1 MAKRYASRKR
11 VYRRKTRKPIK
22 RFRRYRVK
30 ARSTAK
36 RYYRLKRAARNYSKV
51 KKIRRAKRQYKT
63 ISGKGV
69 KNKLAKLT
77 ISEFIQLPYYDLI
90 RLASM
95 VCTNHA
101 PTGYPLTEHDMRSF
115 TKLYSEQYLYKLGAI
130 LPEKLFTPSNPFIIG
145 SDGQF
150 SPYLFGFN
158 PILTPVTCG
167 QKMQIYA
174 ALYSKF
180 KYVGVKVS
188 WHPRNRAV
196 SSYLPSEFKLKYDGD
211 VLSMASLTT
220 DPTSDGVP
228 STIAQGNAMFTPK
241 ERLNQTV
248 ELTKTEANV
257 SGNYYMHVYFGKQ
270 IETSLTMDF
279 PYLDGVKV
287 MVKNNYHYNSDKGKG
302 NNKGR
307 VKAALFY
314 NPYTLLPCIETN
326 SKLHKV
332 YDMSK
337 PFSFFVRPM
346 IVDSSTVKEPNE
358 RGADNIETVD
368 CNCQHESLTKGLK
381 HLGYRSFDHALV
393 PSTVEI
399 PQDNQQLDEFMKNRW
414 AINSDDDNFFNPTM
428 FWYCFTTSDT
438 PPDSSYSNSTPY
450 QALHFPYYNAQIPSN
465 APNAKARAE
474 LSAHFGTYNDAL
486 NQYGYFDVTFY
497 TKWKGERPLVSK
509 SSYTGIVPSET
520 GVTGLSTIISN

>member
-11 VYRRKTRKPIK
+11 VYRRKTRKPF
-22 RFRRYRVK
+22 RRVRRYRVK

-63 ISGKGV
+63 MSGKGV

-95 VCTNHA
+95 VCSKIA
-101 PTGYPLTEHDMRSF
+101 PTGYPLTN
-115 TKLYSEQYLYKLGAI
+115 EQMDTFANDYTSKFLYKMGAI
-130 LPEKLFTPSNPFIIG
+130 LPEKLFTTSNPFIVG
-145 SDGQF
+145 YDKALP
-150 SPYLFGFN
+150 PYLYGYN

-174 ALYSKF
+174 SLYSKF
-180 KYVGVKVS
+180 KYVGIKVS
-188 WHPRNRAV
+188 WHPRNKAV
-196 SSYLPSEFKLKYDGD
+196 SSYVPSEFTIKPTQD
-211 VLSMASLTT
+211 VVTEAGLVIRPGTA
-220 DPTSDGVP
+220 PVP
-228 STIAQGNAMFTPK
+228 STIAQGNVMITRSDQLK
-241 ERLNQTV
+241 QTAEMSKSV
-248 ELTKTEANV
+248 AVV

-270 IETSLTMDF
+270 IETSKTWDL
-279 PYLDGVKV
+279 PYYQLSVLNGVSRYQQVSAINKD
-287 MVKNNYHYNSDKGKG
+287 S
-302 NNKGR
+302 NKGR
-307 VKAALFY
+307 VKVAPYYDY
-314 NPYTLLPCIETN
+314 NTLLPCIEAN

-346 IVDSSTVKEPNE
+346 VIDSSTVKEANE
-358 RGADNIETVD
+358 NAAANIEVVS
-368 CNCQHESLTKGLK
+368 NQHKFETLTKGLK

-393 PSTVEI
+393 PPTVEI
-399 PQDNQQLDEFMKNRW
+399 PQDNQELNSTMQNRW
-414 AINSDDDNFFNPTM
+414 EINTDDDNFFNPTM
-428 FWYCFTTSDT
+428 FWYCFTTSDA
-438 PPDSSYSNSTPY
+438 PPEASYTSATPY
-450 QALHFPYYNAQIPSN
+450 QALPFSYYNTQISSDT
-465 APNAKARAE
+465 PNARARAE

>member
-11 VYRRKTRKPIK
+11 VYRRKARKPIK

-95 VCTNHA
+95 VCSKVT
-101 PTGYPLTEHDMRSF
+101 PTGYPLTEQDMQQFYGIYKRDF
-115 TKLYSEQYLYKLGAI
+115 LYKLGAI
-130 LPEKLFTPSNPFIIG
+130 LPEKLFTASNPFVVG
-145 SDGQF
+145 SDNALP
-150 SPYLFGFN
+150 PYLYGYN

-174 ALYSKF
+174 SLYSKF
-180 KYVGVKVS
+180 KYVGIKVS

-196 SSYLPSEFKLKYDGD
+196 SSYLPSEFKVKYDAD
-211 VLSMASLTT
+211 VLSMAALT
-220 DPTSDGVP
+220 PNPAEDGVP

-241 ERLNQTV
+241 ERLYQTI
-248 ELTKTEANV
+248 EMTKSKANV

-270 IETSLTMDF
+270 IESSETWDLPYFRWRESGGLKQVSLQ
-279 PYLDGVKV
+279 
-287 MVKNNYHYNSDKGKG
+287 HQKGKTD
-302 NNKGR
+302 NKGR

-314 NPYTLLPCIETN
+314 DPVTLLPCIETN

-346 IVDSSTVKEPNE
+346 VVDSSTVKEPNE
-358 RGADNIETVD
+358 RGADNIETID

-393 PSTVEI
+393 PATVEI
-399 PQDNQQLDEFMKNRW
+399 PQDNQQLSDLTQDRW
-414 AINSDDDNFFNPTM
+414 YYNSDDDNFFNPTL
-428 FWYCFTTSDT
+428 FWYCFTTSDI
-438 PPDSSYSNSTPY
+438 PFDESYSSPSPY
-450 QALHFPYYNAQIPSN
+450 QALAFSYYNTQIPSN

>member
-11 VYRRKTRKPIK
+11 VYRRKTRKPF
-22 RFRRYRVK
+22 RRVRRYRVK

-36 RYYRLKRAARNYSKV
+36 RYYRLKRAARNYSKA

-63 ISGKGV
+63 MSGKGV
-69 KNKLAKLT
+69 KNKLSKLS

-95 VCTNHA
+95 VCSKIT
-101 PTGYPLTEHDMRSF
+101 PTGYPLNDTQMSSF
-115 TKLYSEQYLYKLGAI
+115 INEYTNRFLYKMGAI
-130 LPEKLFTPSNPFIIG
+130 LPEKLFTASNPFIVG
-145 SDGQF
+145 YDKALP
-150 SPYLFGFN
+150 PYLYGYN

-174 ALYSKF
+174 SLYSKF
-180 KYVGVKVS
+180 KYVGIKVS
-188 WHPRNRAV
+188 WHPRNKAV
-196 SSYLPSEFKLKYDGD
+196 SSYVPSEFKLTYDKD
-211 VLSMASLTT
+211 PVAMAALLPNPASPL
-220 DPTSDGVP
+220 VP
-228 STIAQGNAMFTPK
+228 STIAQGNAMYTPK
-241 ERLNQTV
+241 DRLTQTAEMSKSV
-248 ELTKTEANV
+248 AVV

-270 IETSLTMDF
+270 IETSKTWDL
-279 PYLDGVKV
+279 PYFQWVKDETHEFLQQV
-287 MVKNNYHYNSDKGKG
+287 SYLNNNS
-302 NNKGR
+302 NKGR
-307 VKAALFY
+307 VKAA
-314 NPYTLLPCIETN
+314 PYYDNETLLPCIEGN

-346 IVDSSTVKEPNE
+346 VIDSSTVKEANE
-358 RGADNIETVD
+358 NAAANIEVVS
-368 CNCQHESLTKGLK
+368 NQHKFETLTKGLK

-393 PSTVEI
+393 PPSIEI
-399 PQDNQQLDEFMKNRW
+399 PQDNQQLDEVMKNRW

-428 FWYCFTTSDT
+428 FWYCFTTSDA
-438 PPDSSYSNSTPY
+438 PPEASYTSATPY
-450 QALHFPYYNAQIPSN
+450 QALPFSYYNSQISSDT
-465 APNAKARAE
+465 PNAKARAE

>member
-11 VYRRKTRKPIK
+11 VYRRKARKPF
-22 RFRRYRVK
+22 RRVRRYRVK

-95 VCTNHA
+95 VCSGVT
-101 PTGYPLTEHDMRSF
+101 PTGYPIAEDDMRRF
-115 TKLYSEQYLYKLGAI
+115 NTFYKHDFLYKLGAI
-130 LPEKLFTPSNPFIIG
+130 LPEKLFTASNPFVVG
-145 SDGQF
+145 SDNAHP
-150 SPYLFGFN
+150 PYLYGYN

-174 ALYSKF
+174 SLYSKF
-180 KYVGVKVS
+180 KYVGIKVS
-188 WHPRNRAV
+188 WHPRNKAV
-196 SSYLPSEFKLKYDGD
+196 STYVPAEFKVTYDKD
-211 VLSMASLTT
+211 PVAMAALLPNPASPL
-220 DPTSDGVP
+220 VP
-228 STIAQGNAMFTPK
+228 STIAQGNAMYTPK
-241 ERLNQTV
+241 DRLNQTV

-270 IETSLTMDF
+270 IEASKTWDL
-279 PYLDGVKV
+279 PYYQWVKDDTHEFLQRASYID
-287 MVKNNYHYNSDKGKG
+287 NNS
-302 NNKGR
+302 NKGR
-307 VKAALFY
+307 VKAA
-314 NPYTLLPCIETN
+314 PYYDSNTLLPCIESN

-346 IVDSSTVKEPNE
+346 VIDSSTVKEANE
-358 RGADNIETVD
+358 GAAANIEVVS
-368 CNCQHESLTKGLK
+368 NQHKFETLTKGLK

-393 PSTVEI
+393 PPSVEI
-399 PQDNQQLDEFMKNRW
+399 PQDNQQLDEIMKNRW
-414 AINSDDDNFFNPTM
+414 EVNSNDDNFFNPTM

-438 PPDSSYSNSTPY
+438 PPDSSYSTPSPY
-450 QALHFPYYNAQIPSN
+450 QALAFSYYNSQIPSN
-465 APNAKARAE
+465 TPNAKARAE

-520 GVTGLSTIISN
+520 GVTGLSTIITN

>member
-11 VYRRKTRKPIK
+11 VYRRKARKPIK
-22 RFRRYRVK
+22 RFRRYRAK

-36 RYYRLKRAARNYSKV
+36 RYFRLKRAARNYSKV

-69 KNKLAKLT
+69 KNKLSKLS

-95 VCTNHA
+95 VCARHS
-101 PTGYPLTEHDMRSF
+101 PTGYPLTEQVMQSF
-115 TKLYSEQYLYKLGAI
+115 ANLYSEQFLYKLGAI
-130 LPEKLFTPSNPFIIG
+130 LPEKLFVNSNPFIIG
-145 SDGQF
+145 ADRSF
-150 SPYLFGFN
+150 TPYLFGFN

-174 ALYSKF
+174 SLYSKF

-196 SSYLPSEFKLKYDGD
+196 SSYLPSEFKVKYDSD
-211 VLSMASLTT
+211 VLSMAALT
-220 DPTSDGVP
+220 PNPSSDGVP

-241 ERLNQTV
+241 DRLNQTI
-248 ELTKTEANV
+248 ELTKSEANV

-270 IETSLTMDF
+270 IESSETWDL
-279 PYLDGVKV
+279 PYFRWRESGGQKQVSIQ
-287 MVKNNYHYNSDKGKG
+287 HEKGKT

-314 NPYTLLPCIETN
+314 DTASLLPCIETN

-346 IVDSSTVKEPNE
+346 VVDSSTVKEPNE
-358 RGADNIETVD
+358 RGAENIETVD

-393 PSTVEI
+393 PATIEI
-399 PQDNQQLDEFMKNRW
+399 PQDNQELSYLTQDRW
-414 AINSDDDNFFNPTM
+414 AINSDDDNFFNPTL

-438 PPDSSYSNSTPY
+438 PVDASYRTHSPY
-450 QALHFPYYNAQIPSN
+450 QALASSFNNAQVPSG
-465 APNAKARAE
+465 APNGNARYE
-474 LSAHFGTYNDAL
+474 LSSHFGTYNDAL

-520 GVTGLSTIISN
+520 GVTGLSTIITN

>member
-11 VYRRKTRKPIK
+11 VYRRKARKPF
-22 RFRRYRVK
+22 RRVRRYRVK

-63 ISGKGV
+63 MSGKGV

-95 VCTNHA
+95 VCSRIT
-101 PTGYPLTEHDMRSF
+101 PTGYPLTATDMRQF
-115 TKLYSEQYLYKLGAI
+115 CELYTSRFLYKLGAI
-130 LPEKLFTPSNPFIIG
+130 LPEKLFTASNPFVVG
-145 SDGQF
+145 SDNALP
-150 SPYLFGFN
+150 PYLYGYN

-174 ALYSKF
+174 SLYSKF
-180 KYVGVKVS
+180 KYVGIKVS
-188 WHPRNRAV
+188 WHPRNKAV
-196 SSYLPSEFKLKYDGD
+196 STYVPSEYKVTYDK
-211 VLSMASLTT
+211 
-220 DPTSDGVP
+220 DPIALAALAATAIAEPVP
-228 STIAQGNAMFTPK
+228 STIAQGNAMYTPK
-241 ERLNQTV
+241 DRLDHRVQ
-248 ELTKTEANV
+248 LTKTEASV

-270 IETSLTMDF
+270 IETSKTWDL
-279 PYLDGVKV
+279 PYFQWVKDETHEYLQQV
-287 MVKNNYHYNSDKGKG
+287 SYLNNDSNT
-302 NNKGR
+302 GR
-307 VKAALFY
+307 VKAAPYYDY
-314 NPYTLLPCIETN
+314 NTLLPCIESN

-346 IVDSSTVKEPNE
+346 VIDSSTVKEANE
-358 RGADNIETVD
+358 GAASNIEVVS
-368 CNCQHESLTKGLK
+368 NQHKFETLTKGLK

-393 PSTVEI
+393 PPTVEI
-399 PQDNQQLDEFMKNRW
+399 PQDNQQLDEVMKNRW
-414 AINSDDDNFFNPTM
+414 KINSDDDNFFNPTM
-428 FWYCFTTSDT
+428 FWYCFTTSDN
-438 PPDSSYSNSTPY
+438 PPGASYTNPTPY
-450 QALHFPYYNAQIPSN
+450 QALPFSYTNTQISSN
-465 APNAKARAE
+465 TPNAKARTE

-520 GVTGLSTIISN
+520 GVNGLSTIISN

>member
-69 KNKLAKLT
+69 KNKLAKLS

-95 VCTNHA
+95 VCSKVT
-101 PTGYPLTEHDMRSF
+101 PTGYSLTEQDMQQFYNIYKRDF
-115 TKLYSEQYLYKLGAI
+115 LYKLGAI
-130 LPEKLFTPSNPFIIG
+130 LPEKLFTASNPFVVG
-145 SDGQF
+145 SDNALP
-150 SPYLFGFN
+150 PYLFGFN

-174 ALYSKF
+174 SLYSKF
-180 KYVGVKVS
+180 KYVGIKVS
-188 WHPRNRAV
+188 WHPRNKAV
-196 SSYLPSEFKLKYDGD
+196 STYVPAEFKVKYDGD
-211 VLSMASLTT
+211 PVALAALLPNPASPL
-220 DPTSDGVP
+220 VP
-228 STIAQGNAMFTPK
+228 STIAQGNAMYTPK
-241 ERLNQTV
+241 DRLNQTI
-248 ELTKTEANV
+248 ELTKSEANV

-270 IETSLTMDF
+270 IESSETWDLPYFRWRESGGQKQVSLQ
-279 PYLDGVKV
+279 
-287 MVKNNYHYNSDKGKG
+287 HQKGKTD
-302 NNKGR
+302 NKGR

-314 NPYTLLPCIETN
+314 DPVTLLPCIESN

-346 IVDSSTVKEPNE
+346 VVDSSTVKEPNE
-358 RGADNIETVD
+358 RGADNIETID

-399 PQDNQQLDEFMKNRW
+399 PQDGQQLTDLTQDRW
-414 AINSDDDNFFNPTM
+414 YYNSDDDNFFNPTM
-428 FWYCFTTSDT
+428 FWYCFTTSDA
-438 PPDSSYSNSTPY
+438 PFDESYSSPSPY
-450 QALHFPYYNAQIPSN
+450 QALAFSYYNTQIPSN
-465 APNAKARAE
+465 TPNAKARAE

>member
-11 VYRRKTRKPIK
+11 VYRRKARKPIK

-95 VCTNHA
+95 VCSKVT
-101 PTGYPLTEHDMRSF
+101 PVGYPLPEQDVKNFHDFYMF
-115 TKLYSEQYLYKLGAI
+115 KFLYKLGAI
-130 LPEKLFTPSNPFIIG
+130 LPEKLFTASNPFIVG
-145 SDGQF
+145 SDNPLP
-150 SPYLFGFN
+150 PYLYGYN

-174 ALYSKF
+174 SLYSKF
-180 KYVGVKVS
+180 KYVGIKVS

-228 STIAQGNAMFTPK
+228 STIAQGNAMYTPK

-270 IETSLTMDF
+270 IESSKTWDLPYFQWVKQQNQGFYQRVSNMDN
-279 PYLDGVKV
+279 D
-287 MVKNNYHYNSDKGKG
+287 S
-302 NNKGR
+302 NKGR
-307 VKAALFY
+307 VKAAPYYDY
-314 NPYTLLPCIETN
+314 NTLLPCIESN

-346 IVDSSTVKEPNE
+346 VIDSSTVKEANE
-358 RGADNIETVD
+358 GAASNIEVVSNVHKFET
-368 CNCQHESLTKGLK
+368 LTKGLK

-393 PSTVEI
+393 PPTVEI
-399 PQDNQQLDEFMKNRW
+399 PQDNQQLDDTMKNRW

-428 FWYCFTTSDT
+428 FWYCFTTSDS
-438 PPDSSYSNSTPY
+438 PPDSSYTNSTPY
-450 QALHFPYYNAQIPSN
+450 QALPFSFYNSQISPN
-465 APNAKARAE
+465 TPNAKARAE

>member
-11 VYRRKTRKPIK
+11 VYRRKARKPIK
-22 RFRRYRVK
+22 RFRRYRAK

-36 RYYRLKRAARNYSKV
+36 RYFRLKRAARNYSKV

-69 KNKLAKLT
+69 KNKLSKLS

-95 VCTNHA
+95 VCSKHS
-101 PTGYPLTEHDMRSF
+101 PTGYPLTEQDMRSF
-115 TKLYSEQYLYKLGAI
+115 TQLYSQQYLYKLGAI

-196 SSYLPSEFKLKYDGD
+196 SSYLPAEFKVKYDGD
-211 VLSMASLTT
+211 PVAIAALLPNPASPL
-220 DPTSDGVP
+220 VP
-228 STIAQGNAMFTPK
+228 STIAQGNAMYTPK
-241 ERLNQTV
+241 ERLNQTI
-248 ELTKTEANV
+248 EMTRSEANV

-270 IETSLTMDF
+270 IETSFTMDF
-279 PYLDGVKV
+279 PYFRWRESNGQKQLSLQ
-287 MVKNNYHYNSDKGKG
+287 HDKGKG

-346 IVDSSTVKEPNE
+346 VVDSSTVKEPNE

-399 PQDNQQLDEFMKNRW
+399 PQDNQELTEMAKDRW
-414 AINSDDDNFFNPTM
+414 YYNSDDDNFFNPNL

-438 PPDSSYSNSTPY
+438 PPDASYTTHSPY
-450 QALHFPYYNAQIPSN
+450 QSLAGSINNSQLPPGTPN
-465 APNAKARAE
+465 PNARYE
-474 LSAHFGTYNDAL
+474 LSSCFGSYNDAL

>member
-11 VYRRKTRKPIK
+11 VYRRKTRKPF
-22 RFRRYRVK
+22 RRVRRYRVK

-63 ISGKGV
+63 MSGKGV

-95 VCTNHA
+95 VCSRIT
-101 PTGYPLTEHDMRSF
+101 PTGYPLNN
-115 TKLYSEQYLYKLGAI
+115 EQMGTFINEYKSKFLYKMGAI
-130 LPEKLFTPSNPFIIG
+130 LPEKLFTASNPFIVG
-145 SDGQF
+145 YDKALP
-150 SPYLFGFN
+150 PYLYGFN

-174 ALYSKF
+174 SLYSKF
-180 KYVGVKVS
+180 KYVGIKVS
-188 WHPRNRAV
+188 WHPRNKAV
-196 SSYLPSEFKLKYDGD
+196 STYVPSEYKVTYDK
-211 VLSMASLTT
+211 
-220 DPTSDGVP
+220 DPIALAALAATAVAEPVP
-228 STIAQGNAMFTPK
+228 STIAQGNAMYTPK
-241 ERLNQTV
+241 DRLDHRVQ
-248 ELTKTEANV
+248 LTKTEASV

-270 IETSLTMDF
+270 IESSKTWDL
-279 PYLDGVKV
+279 PYFKWAQGTNLIYLQQVSND
-287 MVKNNYHYNSDKGKG
+287 NS
-302 NNKGR
+302 NSNKGR
-307 VKAALFY
+307 VKAAPYYDY
-314 NPYTLLPCIETN
+314 NTLLPCIEAN

-346 IVDSSTVKEPNE
+346 VIDTSTVKEANE
-358 RGADNIETVD
+358 NAAANIEVVS
-368 CNCQHESLTKGLK
+368 NQHKFETLTKGLK

-393 PSTVEI
+393 PPSVEI
-399 PQDNQQLDEFMKNRW
+399 PQDNQQLDEVMKNRW
-414 AINSDDDNFFNPTM
+414 EINSDDDNFFNPTM
-428 FWYCFTTSDT
+428 FWYCFTTSDN
-438 PPDSSYSNSTPY
+438 PPEASYTNPTPY
-450 QALHFPYYNAQIPSN
+450 QALPFSYYNSQISSDT
-465 APNAKARAE
+465 PNAKARAE

-497 TKWKGERPLVSK
+497 TKWKGERPV
-509 SSYTGIVPSET
+509 
-520 GVTGLSTIISN
+520 

>member
-11 VYRRKTRKPIK
+11 VYRRKTRKPF
-22 RFRRYRVK
+22 RRVRRYRVK

-36 RYYRLKRAARNYSKV
+36 RYYRLKRAARNYSKA

-63 ISGKGV
+63 MSGKGV
-69 KNKLAKLT
+69 KNKLSKLS

-95 VCTNHA
+95 VCSKIA
-101 PTGYPLTEHDMRSF
+101 PTGYPLTDTQMDNF
-115 TKLYSEQYLYKLGAI
+115 TKLYTNSFLYKMGAI
-130 LPEKLFTPSNPFIIG
+130 LPEKLFTASNPFIVG
-145 SDGQF
+145 YDKALP
-150 SPYLFGFN
+150 PYLYGYN

-174 ALYSKF
+174 SLYSKF
-180 KYVGVKVS
+180 KYVGIKVS
-188 WHPRNRAV
+188 WHPRNKAV
-196 SSYLPSEFKLKYDGD
+196 SSYVPSEFTIKPTQD
-211 VLSMASLTT
+211 VVTEAGLVVRPGTA
-220 DPTSDGVP
+220 PVP
-228 STIAQGNAMFTPK
+228 SLIEKANVMITRSDQLK
-241 ERLNQTV
+241 QTAEMSKSV
-248 ELTKTEANV
+248 AVV

-270 IETSLTMDF
+270 IETSKTWDLPYFQWVRDETHDF
-279 PYLDGVKV
+279 LQQVSYL
-287 MVKNNYHYNSDKGKG
+287 NNNS
-302 NNKGR
+302 NKGR
-307 VKAALFY
+307 VKAA
-314 NPYTLLPCIETN
+314 PYYDNETLLPCIEGN

-346 IVDSSTVKEPNE
+346 VIDSSTVKEANE
-358 RGADNIETVD
+358 NAAANIEVVS
-368 CNCQHESLTKGLK
+368 NQHKFETLTKGLK

-393 PSTVEI
+393 PPSIEI
-399 PQDNQQLDEFMKNRW
+399 PQDNQQLDEVMKNRW

-428 FWYCFTTSDT
+428 FWYCFTTSDA
-438 PPDSSYSNSTPY
+438 PPEASYASATPY
-450 QALHFPYYNAQIPSN
+450 QALPFSYYNSQISSDT
-465 APNAKARAE
+465 PNARARAE

-520 GVTGLSTIISN
+520 GVNGLSTIISN

>member
-11 VYRRKTRKPIK
+11 VYRRKTRKPF
-22 RFRRYRVK
+22 RRVRRYRVK

-63 ISGKGV
+63 MSGKGV
-69 KNKLAKLT
+69 KNKLAKLS

-90 RLASM
+90 RLASL
-95 VCTNHA
+95 VCSKITPN
-101 PTGYPLTEHDMRSF
+101 GYPLNE
-115 TKLYSEQYLYKLGAI
+115 EQMDAFIKEYPSKFLYKMGAI
-130 LPEKLFTPSNPFIIG
+130 LPEKLFTSSNPFIVG
-145 SDGQF
+145 YDKALP
-150 SPYLFGFN
+150 PYLYGYN

-174 ALYSKF
+174 SLYSKF
-180 KYVGVKVS
+180 KYVGIKVS
-188 WHPRNRAV
+188 WHPRNKAV
-196 SSYLPSEFKLKYDGD
+196 SSYVPSEFKLTYDKD
-211 VLSMASLTT
+211 PVAMAALLPNPAS
-220 DPTSDGVP
+220 PYVP
-228 STIAQGNAMFTPK
+228 STIAQGNAMYTPK
-241 ERLNQTV
+241 DRMDQKIEMSKSV
-248 ELTKTEANV
+248 AVV

-270 IETSLTMDF
+270 IETSKTWDL
-279 PYLDGVKV
+279 PYFKWVQGTNILYLQKV
-287 MVKNNYHYNSDKGKG
+287 SNDNSDS
-302 NNKGR
+302 NKGR
-307 VKAALFY
+307 VKVAPYYDY
-314 NPYTLLPCIETN
+314 NTLLPCIEGN

-346 IVDSSTVKEPNE
+346 VVDTSVVKEANEASSNNAVALQQENTNE
-358 RGADNIETVD
+358 R
-368 CNCQHESLTKGLK
+368 LLKPLK

-399 PQDNQQLDEFMKNRW
+399 PQSESFTNPNYKDRW
-414 AINSDDDNFFNPTM
+414 SINSDDNNFFNPIM
-428 FWYCFTTSDT
+428 FWYCFTTSDNPGEQNYT
-438 PPDSSYSNSTPY
+438 SATPY
-450 QALHFPYYNAQIPSN
+450 QALPHAFYNSQLTSDVPYFE
-465 APNAKARAE
+465 AKQE
-474 LSAHFGTYNDAL
+474 LSAHYGTINDAL

-520 GVTGLSTIISN
+520 GVTGLSTILSN